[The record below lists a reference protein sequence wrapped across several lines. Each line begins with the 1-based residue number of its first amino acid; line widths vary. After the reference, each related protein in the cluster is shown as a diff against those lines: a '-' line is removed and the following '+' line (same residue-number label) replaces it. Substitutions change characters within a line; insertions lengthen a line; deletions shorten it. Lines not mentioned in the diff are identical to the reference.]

1 MAEICEACFDPEGYR
16 QVLGVIARRLQEKDE
31 RWRMAYK
38 ALLLLEYLIK
48 HGPEKVWRDVQ
59 QSGSV
64 LQRLQRF
71 EYVDD
76 NQRDHGVNVRHRAQE
91 IQELVANEERV
102 REERRKAAE
111 NKAKYSGYS
120 ANQMRTAA
128 SSGSSVGRSD
138 ASRVTGFGSGRSGS
152 ANVSR
157 GGGYSGSQRT
167 TRPSSS
173 THMTPSNAPR
183 EPQAHVG
190 GDLAIDGHG
199 MPALDPVSATQARIA
214 SMKISSKELHYDDPV
229 EDKPAKKK
237 LSDIRANP
245 KIAASL
251 GLKVAAPTEKTAS
264 TGQTNKAPAL
274 DDAAKT
280 KTDVMAAV
288 MTDGGTTSDDIL
300 CGLDT
305 VGAPESNEAW
315 DPFGEAAG
323 QGMIS
328 QTSEV
333 FHDDPFAAVGG
344 PLDVPPSLAPTGI
357 TKPAAQSTPLDPF
370 AVSQSSDPSA
380 VQRSN
385 MPEKRA
391 EKSKADPFADL
402 LL

>member
-31 RWRMAYK
+31 RWRMVYK

-71 EYVDD
+71 EYVDE

-120 ANQMRTAA
+120 ASQMRTAA
-128 SSGSSVGRSD
+128 PSGSSMGGAGV
-138 ASRVTGFGSGRSGS
+138 SRMTGFGSGSGS
-152 ANVSR
+152 GSGSGV
-157 GGGYSGSQRT
+157 GGYGAPQRT
-167 TRPSSS
+167 EMPASS
-173 THMTPSNAPR
+173 THVAPSNARRTPR
-183 EPQAHVG
+183 AHAG
-190 GDLAIDGHG
+190 GDLAIDGHD
-199 MPALDPVSATQARIA
+199 MPALDPLSATQARIA

-251 GLKVAAPTEKTAS
+251 GLKVAAPPANTAVVAKS
-264 TGQTNKAPAL
+264 KNKAPAVG
-274 DDAAKT
+274 DAAT
-280 KTDVMAAV
+280 GA
-288 MTDGGTTSDDIL
+288 MTGGTTSDDL
-300 CGLDT
+300 LGSLGTAD
-305 VGAPESNEAW
+305 ASEPNEAW
-315 DPFGEAAG
+315 DPFGEAAE
-323 QGMIS
+323 QGT
-328 QTSEV
+328 TSKV
-333 FHDDPFAAVGG
+333 FDNDPFTTLGGPLDAPAPRAPTAPTAANTAANTADPFAALV
-344 PLDVPPSLAPTGI
+344 VPKETG
-357 TKPAAQSTPLDPF
+357 D
-370 AVSQSSDPSA
+370 
-380 VQRSN
+380 
-385 MPEKRA
+385 
-391 EKSKADPFADL
+391 KSKDPFADL